1 MSIFKICSIES
12 SGVFIFTEII
22 PNNTML
28 AKRKPN
34 KHKKPKNLNVFKD
47 RLDIPKTRLFHF
59 ELVKSDVQHEA
70 K

>member
-1 MSIFKICSIES
+1 
-12 SGVFIFTEII
+12 
-22 PNNTML
+22 ML

-47 RLDIPKTRLFHF
+47 RLDLPKTKLFHF

>member
-1 MSIFKICSIES
+1 
-12 SGVFIFTEII
+12 
-22 PNNTML
+22 ML

-34 KHKKPKNLNVFKD
+34 KHKKPKNFNVFKD
-47 RLDIPKTRLFHF
+47 RLDIPKTKLFHF